1 MKRSLA
7 PTTLE
12 NFSFSPPP
20 FLSFFHASLSPSNM
34 ESFDRGAERDIEE
47 KVIGWKLFDRI
58 DIQTQVERSGS
69 VGAHY

>member
-12 NFSFSPPP
+12 NFFSFSPPP

-34 ESFDRGAERDIEE
+34 ESFDRGAERSRYRGEGYRLE
-47 KVIGWKLFDRI
+47 VVR
-58 DIQTQVERSGS
+58 QN
-69 VGAHY
+69 